1 MQTILKRSFLPLVL
15 MLLGGLTWAVPAQA
29 VSKHHH
35 YKLIDLG
42 TLGGPHSYGSV
53 NGAGFALLNDS
64 GVVAASADLATPDP
78 NAASGCYNPPGCL
91 QAHAAMWKD
100 GVITDL
106 GALPGNNNSAAGSI
120 NARGWAAG
128 QSQTSTIDPVLG
140 FPEFRGVLWKD
151 GQIIDLGTLEAGTE
165 SLGIYVNDGGQVIG
179 FATINTESD
188 PVGFLGFPTHTF
200 IWEHGDKLD
209 IGTLGGVDALPGASC
224 SHAPEGVVAGGSTT
238 TTVSNPDTGV
248 PTVAPFLWRHGRMLN
263 LGTLGG
269 TVGFAQCV
277 NSRGQVVGVS
287 SNSDHPGACLPTV
300 IFGSP
305 GDPGC
310 HAFFWQDGVM
320 SDLGTLGGEVSETIW
335 LNDDGDVVGSSDLPG
350 GQIHHAALWK
360 KGKLHDLGTVS
371 GDPCSR
377 GGGLNARGQVIGG
390 SSDCSHFLHAFLWE
404 DGGPIV
410 DLNTLI
416 PAGSGVQ
423 LRLAYNI
430 NDRGEILADSAPIG
444 FTPADAELGH
454 QVLLIPCDEQHPGL
468 EGCDYNE
475 P

>member
-1 MQTILKRSFLPLVL
+1 MQTTLKRSPLPLVL
-15 MLLGGLTWAVPAQA
+15 MLLGGLICAVPAEA
-29 VSKHHH
+29 GSKHHH
-35 YKLIDLG
+35 YKLVDLG
-42 TLGGPHSYGSV
+42 TFGGPHSYGSV
-53 NGAGFALLNDS
+53 NGEGFPLLNNS
-64 GVVAASADLATPDP
+64 GVVVSYADLSSADP
-78 NAASGCYNPPGCL
+78 NAAFGCYVPDCS

-100 GVITDL
+100 GRITDL
-106 GALPGNNNSAAGSI
+106 GTLPGNNNSAAGSI
-120 NARGWAAG
+120 NARGWATG

-140 FPEFRGVLWKD
+140 SPEFRGVLWKD

-188 PVGFLGFPTHTF
+188 LVGFLGFPTHTF

-335 LNDDGDVVGSSDLPG
+335 LNDDGDLVVGSADLPG
-350 GQIHHAALWK
+350 GQIHHAVLWK